1 MKMSKNY
8 KHICALLG
16 LSLVCGT
23 GMVTAYSGSRNVK
36 ADYRNIQ
43 ISYNGVT
50 KTVTDEVGNVVEPF
64 AINGTTY
71 VPLRGVGQILGVSAS
86 WDPATST
93 VRLTGGQQAGASSAD
108 VSAYINKINELQQ
121 QLTAAQTEIA
131 VLKSNN
137 NQSSSSSSQNGPA
150 DITTAALN
158 ELNNKLNADF
168 SDQLNSGIDMCIEV
182 SQKASRLQL
191 DITYS
196 SSSENSKY
204 DNIGETK
211 IKNYIKDICDEI
223 QTKFGAVAIQGNI
236 TYTKADLEKV
246 SFQVSAAGKASYTF
260 AIDESGVKD
269 AIEDATDGY
278 ITLGEL
284 GRKTISSIE
293 SNIKTNK
300 ITFSI
305 YLNDNYNELTYT
317 KKVEG
322 SDDQVITW
330 SKIAS
335 ESLVRSQ
342 LKEIVSEIEDETN
355 GDYTI
360 TGYIYTRDSKEIAS
374 IESNGDVHI
383 RTH

>member
-16 LSLVCGT
+16 LSLVCGS

-43 ISYNGVT
+43 ISYNGAM
-50 KTVTDEVGNVVEPF
+50 KTVTDEAGNVVEPF

-71 VPLRGVGQILGVSAS
+71 VPLRGVSQILGVNAD
-86 WDPATST
+86 WDGPNST
-93 VRLTGGQQAGASSAD
+93 VKLTGGQQASAPSVD
-108 VSAYINKINELQQ
+108 VSKYIEKINELQQ
-121 QLTAAQTEIA
+121 QLTAAQTELA
-131 VLKSNN
+131 SLKSGTSTTN
-137 NQSSSSSSQNGPA
+137 SQNGPVN
-150 DITTAALN
+150 ITTAALN

-168 SDQLNSGIDMCIEV
+168 SDQLHSSIDMCIEV

-204 DNIGETK
+204 DNLGETK

-246 SFQVSAAGKASYTF
+246 SFQVSAAGKASYSF

-269 AIEDATDGY
+269 AIEEVTSGY

-284 GRKTISSIE
+284 GKRTINSIE
-293 SNIKTNK
+293 STVKTNK
-300 ITFSI
+300 ISFSI
-305 YLNDNYNELTYT
+305 YLSDNYNELTY
-317 KKVEG
+317 KK
-322 SDDQVITW
+322 SDDKVVTW
-330 SKIAS
+330 SDIAS

-342 LKEIVSEIEDETN
+342 LRDIVNEIQDNAN
-355 GDYTI
+355 GDYTVV
-360 TGYIYTRDSKEIAS
+360 GYIYTRDNREIAS
-374 IESNGDVHI
+374 ISSNGDVSIH
-383 RTH
+383 

>member
-16 LSLVCGT
+16 LSLVCGS

-43 ISYNGVT
+43 ISYNGAM
-50 KTVTDEVGNVVEPF
+50 KTVTDEAGNVVEPF

-71 VPLRGVGQILGVSAS
+71 VPLRGVSQILGVNAD
-86 WDPATST
+86 WDGPNST
-93 VRLTGGQQAGASSAD
+93 VKLTGGQQASAPSVD
-108 VSAYINKINELQQ
+108 VSAYIAKINELQQ
-121 QLTAAQTEIA
+121 QLTAAQTELA
-131 VLKSNN
+131 SLKSGTSTTN
-137 NQSSSSSSQNGPA
+137 SQNGPVN
-150 DITTAALN
+150 ITTAALN

-168 SDQLNSGIDMCIEV
+168 SDQLHSSIDMCIEV

-204 DNIGETK
+204 DNLGETK

-246 SFQVSAAGKASYTF
+246 SFQVSAAGKASYSF

-269 AIEDATDGY
+269 AIEEVTSGY

-284 GRKTISSIE
+284 GKRTINSIE
-293 SNIKTNK
+293 STVKTNK
-300 ITFSI
+300 ISFSI
-305 YLNDNYNELTYT
+305 YLSDNYNELTY
-317 KKVEG
+317 KK
-322 SDDQVITW
+322 SDDKVVTW
-330 SKIAS
+330 SDIAS

-342 LKEIVSEIEDETN
+342 LRDIVNEIQDNAN
-355 GDYTI
+355 GDYTVV
-360 TGYIYTRDSKEIAS
+360 GYIYTRDNREIAS
-374 IESNGDVHI
+374 ISSNGDVSIH
-383 RTH
+383 